1 MKRLAV
7 LTLALFSALCLA
19 GEVELKISGSSGLR
33 GTAKL
38 VNKLQEDGSKYVRM
52 EMEMRSTNGQIV
64 NVLQESVYDKR
75 GMPVRMIQNTSTV
88 GGTTQKIVATF
99 DLLSVRVKAT
109 EGSRSNDETLT
120 MPAGTNPHA
129 KYEFWFIRDKI
140 APGGTTSYSRFD
152 LQTLKWERVEAVYRG
167 TKQITVG
174 GKSVTA
180 HLVEIGGAK
189 AYVDGAGDPWRVEM
203 EGVVLERTSK

>member
-1 MKRLAV
+1 MKRLFV
-7 LTLALFSALCLA
+7 LALAFASALCSA
-19 GEVELKISGSSGLR
+19 GEVELKITGTSGLR

-38 VNKLQEDGSKYVRM
+38 VNKIQEDGSKYVRM
-52 EMEMRSTNGQIV
+52 EMEMRSTTGQIV

-75 GMPVRMIQNTSTV
+75 GKPVRMIQNTSTV
-88 GGTTQKIVATF
+88 GGSTQKIVATF
-99 DLLSVRVKAT
+99 ELASVKVKAT
-109 EGSRSNDETLT
+109 EGSRTSDETLS

-140 APGGTTSYSRFD
+140 AAGGSTTYSRFD

-167 TKQITVG
+167 TKQITVA
-174 GKSVTA
+174 GKSVKA

-189 AYVDGAGDPWRVEM
+189 AYVDDAGDPWRVEM
-203 EGVVLERTSK
+203 DGVVLERTS